1 MQFSLVRK
9 LIIGISTLVLLLIS
23 LAGLGIYGLTQ
34 MQNKI
39 NSMVSEDWQRA
50 HLASDIQFIANEF
63 NQGMFLLFDNPSLLS
78 EVKAR
83 FPGQRGRV
91 NEDMKLLKNM
101 LVKPE
106 EKAFMEDLL
115 AKRKAYTDVYFK
127 TFKLIDTGHFEEGKM
142 VFSKEAPST
151 LVPYMKKLEELV
163 NIQKQAFTKSSEHA
177 ETLVNSLHWFLI
189 LVTII
194 AIILS
199 VLIGLWLVQSVT
211 RPLGGEPDT
220 ASQIMRQIA
229 SGDLTAIVPVKPN
242 DQESL
247 LAALAIMVDK
257 LRQTIRQIQTNA
269 LDVVSAA
276 KQVATSSS
284 QMADR
289 SGSQADSAADMAILV
304 ESLTTGMVEV
314 GQNALQTRETADRAS
329 AVSETGRTAIDLTA
343 SEMQMIADLVRNAS
357 QSIYVMAEKSQQIS
371 SIVNVIRDIA
381 DQTNLLALNAAIEAA
396 RAGESGRGFA
406 VVADEVRKLSE
417 RTSNATTEIANM
429 IEHVQNGA
437 NEAVEGMMR
446 AADQVGRGVEQA
458 NQASY
463 SMSEIYNGLATASRA
478 FIQISEALMIQQN
491 ATKDLSYRVDE
502 VAHMAEENSSA
513 ASQGAQTAHHLEVL
527 AGKMRD
533 LVGTFAV

>member
-9 LIIGISTLVLLLIS
+9 LIMGISTLVLLLII
-23 LAGLGIYGLTQ
+23 LAGLGIYGLSQ
-34 MQNKI
+34 MQHKI
-39 NSMVSEDWQRA
+39 NTMVSEDWQRA
-50 HLASDIQFIANEF
+50 HAASDIQFIANEF

-78 EVKAR
+78 EVKSR
-83 FPGQRGRV
+83 FPGQRGRI
-91 NEDMKLLKNM
+91 NEHMKLLKSV
-101 LVKPE
+101 LVTPE

-115 AKRKAYTDVYFK
+115 AKRKAYTDIYFK
-127 TFKLIDTGHFEEGKM
+127 TFKLIDSGHFDEGKAI
-142 VFSKEAPST
+142 FRKEAPPA

-163 NIQKQAFTKSSEHA
+163 KIQKQAFTKSSQHA
-177 ETLVNSLHWFLI
+177 EALVQSLHWFLI
-189 LVTII
+189 IVTIA

-199 VLIGLWLVQSVT
+199 VFIGIWLVQSVT
-211 RPLGGEPDT
+211 RPLGGEPTT
-220 ASQIMRQIA
+220 ASEIMRRIA
-229 SGDLTAIVPVKPN
+229 SGDLTATVPVKPN
-242 DQESL
+242 DQDSL
-247 LAALAIMVDK
+247 LAALATMVDK

-276 KQVATSSS
+276 KQVASSSS

-289 SGSQADSAADMAILV
+289 SVNQAHSAADMAILV
-304 ESLTTGMVEV
+304 ESLTNGMVEV
-314 GQNALQTRETADRAS
+314 SQNALQTRETADRAS
-329 AVSETGRTAIDLTA
+329 TVSESGRIAIDLTA
-343 SEMQMIADLVRNAS
+343 SEMQIIADLVRNAS

-371 SIVNVIRDIA
+371 SIVGVIRDIA

-417 RTSNATTEIANM
+417 RTSSATTEIATM

-437 NEAVEGMMR
+437 NDAVAGMSR

-458 NQASY
+458 NQASH
-463 SMSEIYNGLATASRA
+463 SMSEIYSGLATASQA
-478 FIQISEALMIQQN
+478 FMQISEALNVQQN
-491 ATKDLSYRVDE
+491 ATKDLSHRVED
-502 VAHMAEENSSA
+502 VAQMAEENSTA
-513 ASQGAQTAHHLEVL
+513 ANQGAQTAHHLEVL